1 MPYLSASS
9 APTEQLR
16 ERYRKDGKKIVGLA
30 WKSEGGKPGKDAPFK
45 SHPGWENIFA
55 EDIKDRC
62 SFVSLQY
69 GDTQDDLNYAR
80 YRYGVEVYQDHE
92 VDIVNDLERAAAQI
106 NACDL
111 IISISTTATHLAG
124 AMGKKTLLLL
134 PENPRVH
141 WKFPGAYPTMEQ
153 FENLSLERL
162 SLRLREILGIA

>member
-1 MPYLSASS
+1 
-9 APTEQLR
+9 LR
-16 ERYRKDGKKIVGLA
+16 ERYRKDGKKTVGLA

-111 IISISTTATHLAG
+111 IISISTTTAHLAG
-124 AMGKKTLLLL
+124 ALGRRTLLLL
-134 PENPRVH
+134 PNNPMCTGNFLARI
-141 WKFPGAYPTMEQ
+141 P
-153 FENLSLERL
+153 R
-162 SLRLREILGIA
+162 